1 MTLPEANPTVRAMS
15 HVLHVCTSCRAPGE
29 PRQPFYQRSGHKLF
43 AKLKAEM
50 AESELSEIVE
60 VRPAECLS
68 ICPRPCGIAI
78 SSPGSW
84 TYLFGDQG
92 PSMSVKEI
100 VKCVAL
106 YVAKGDGF
114 MSRVERP
121 SGLKGSILGR
131 IPPVGGS
138 NASV

>member
-1 MTLPEANPTVRAMS
+1 
-15 HVLHVCTSCRAPGE
+15 
-29 PRQPFYQRSGHKLF
+29 LF